1 MDLIEWSSKD
11 IGLPVIG
18 VDEAGRGCLCGPVY
32 AAAVVFN
39 SESEKGFYK
48 DSKLLSEKK
57 REELFEQILATHKV
71 GIGFATAKEIDQV
84 NILQATFLAMKRAIA
99 NLKDVTKAHV
109 MIDGNQLLPQFQ
121 TYPQSAVIKG
131 DQKIPEIS
139 AASIVA
145 KVSRD
150 RYLKEISSQYPE
162 YEFSKHK
169 GYGTALH
176 KKLIE
181 KFGPCQEHRL
191 TFKGVR
197 EFYKKTTSPS
207 R

>member
-1 MDLIEWSSKD
+1 MDLVQWSSMET
-11 IGLPVIG
+11 GLPVIG

-32 AAAVVFN
+32 AAAVIFN
-39 SESEKGFYK
+39 SEAEKGFYK

-57 REELFEQILATHKV
+57 REELYEQILATHKV
-71 GIGFATAKEIDQV
+71 GVGFATAKEIDQV

-99 NLKDVTKAHV
+99 GLSGVTKAHV

-121 TYPQSAVIKG
+121 SFPQSAIIKG
-131 DQKIPEIS
+131 DQKVPEIS

-150 RYLKEISSQYPE
+150 RYLKKISATYPE

-169 GYGTALH
+169 GYGTAVH

-181 KFGPCQEHRL
+181 KYGPCQEHRL

-197 EFYKKTTSPS
+197 EFYKSS
-207 R
+207 AQ

>member
-1 MDLIEWSSKD
+1 M
-11 IGLPVIG
+11 
-18 VDEAGRGCLCGPVY
+18 CGPVY
-32 AAAVVFN
+32 AAAVIFN
-39 SESEKGFYK
+39 SSAEFGFYK

-57 REELFEQILATHKV
+57 REELFEQIVATHKV
-71 GIGFATAKEIDQV
+71 GIGFATAQEIDQV

-99 NLKDVTKAHV
+99 NLGDGQQEGHV
-109 MIDGNQLLPQFQ
+109 MIDGNQLLPKFDA
-121 TYPQSAVIKG
+121 YPQTAVIKG

-150 RYLKEISSQYPE
+150 RYVNQISLKYPE

-169 GYGTALH
+169 GYGTAAH
-176 KKLIE
+176 KKLIAE
-181 KFGPCQEHRL
+181 FGPCKEHRL

-197 EFYKKTTSPS
+197 EFYKPS
-207 R
+207 AQ